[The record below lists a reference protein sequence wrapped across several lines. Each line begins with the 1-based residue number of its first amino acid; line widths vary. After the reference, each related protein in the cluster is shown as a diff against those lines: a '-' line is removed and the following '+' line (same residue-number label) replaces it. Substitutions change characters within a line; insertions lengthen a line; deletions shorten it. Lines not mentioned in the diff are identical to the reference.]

1 MARRVIVWS
10 HSVDLR
16 GEVKMGELPWS
27 VDDML
32 PVDSD
37 RDDVVMMRAYW
48 MWVMTLSAV
57 DD

>member
-16 GEVKMGELPWS
+16 GEVKMGEFPWS

-37 RDDVVMMRAYW
+37 RDDDG
-48 MWVMTLSAV
+48 
-57 DD
+57 DDAGVLDVGDDAFCC